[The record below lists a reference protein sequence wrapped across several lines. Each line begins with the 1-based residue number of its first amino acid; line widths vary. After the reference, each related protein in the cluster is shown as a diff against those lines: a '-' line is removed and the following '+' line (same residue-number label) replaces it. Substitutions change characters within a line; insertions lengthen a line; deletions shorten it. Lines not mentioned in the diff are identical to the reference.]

1 MHTETEKAFL
11 LQALEHF
18 NRKIIVISPDF
29 KILAASGRESAGI
42 ERTPN
47 QSVCYQAIYNRLAPC
62 ASCPAQKTLQTHE
75 PTLREIE
82 ADQAHSGRMTCLYSY
97 PLLIDDV
104 LEAIVVVDFDLPVLE
119 KLEDRLKRSNAF
131 FRNLIRS
138 AVDGVVAADKT
149 GKIFIFNDTAAGITG
164 YSVAEALNH
173 LDIRQIYPEGEAYQI
188 MRKLRGEE
196 YGGRHKLKF
205 YPTQAVRKDG
215 TAIPINLNA
224 ALVCDGDQEV
234 ASIGFFHDRRE
245 ELRIKRELEKTQ
257 VQLLQAEKMASL
269 GKLAAGVAHQLNNPL
284 SGITLFSKIVL
295 EDYELP
301 AEAREDLQRILRD
314 AQRCR
319 DTVKELLEFARQTR
333 QLMKPNDINKAISRT
348 LFLLQNQTLFQNIE
362 IRTDLAPDLPPVQ
375 SDIQQINHLF
385 MNIILNAA
393 EAMEGKG
400 RLSIKTAVAPTGDRA
415 MIEIRDSGPGIP
427 ENVLPH
433 IFEPFFTTKE
443 EGKGTGLGLSLV
455 YGIVENHGGTI
466 RATSRVG
473 EGTTFFIELFF
484 AGREENEGQSKG
496 KP

>member
-1 MHTETEKAFL
+1 MHTETEKAYL

-29 KILAASGRESAGI
+29 KILAASGRESAGL
-42 ERTPN
+42 EKTPN
-47 QSVCYQAIYNRLAPC
+47 PSVCYETIYNRLAPC
-62 ASCPAQKTLQTHE
+62 ACCPAQKTLRTRK

-82 ADQAHSGRMTCLYSY
+82 VDQAHSGRMTCLYSY
-97 PLLIDDV
+97 PLLTNGV
-104 LEAIVVVDFDLPVLE
+104 LEAIAVVDFDLPVLE

-149 GKIFIFNDTAAGITG
+149 GKVFIFNDAAAEITG
-164 YSVAEALNH
+164 YSVAEALSH
-173 LDIRQIYPEGEAYQI
+173 LDIRQIYPEGEAYEI
-188 MRKLRGEE
+188 MRKLRSEA
-196 YGGRHKLKF
+196 YGGRRKLKF
-205 YPTQAVRKDG
+205 YATQAVRKDG
-215 TAIPINLNA
+215 AVIPINLNA
-224 ALVCDGDQEV
+224 ALVCDDDQEV
-234 ASIGFFHDRRE
+234 ATIGFFHDRRE

-301 AEAREDLQRILRD
+301 AEAREDLERILRD

-348 LFLLQNQTLFQNIE
+348 LFLLQSQTLFQNIE
-362 IRTDLAPDLPPVQ
+362 IQTDLAPDLPPVQ

-400 RLSIKTAVAPTGDRA
+400 RLSIKTVAAPAGDRA
-415 MIEIRDSGPGIP
+415 LIEIDDSGPGIP

-466 RATSRVG
+466 RASSRVG
-473 EGTTFFIELFF
+473 EGTTFFIELCF
-484 AGREENEGQSKG
+484 AGKEENAG
-496 KP
+496 KPEAKP

>member
-1 MHTETEKAFL
+1 MHTETEKAYL
-11 LQALEHF
+11 LKALEHF

-29 KILAASGRESAGI
+29 KILAACGRESAAVAK
-42 ERTPN
+42 TPN
-47 QSVCYQAIYNRLAPC
+47 PSVCHETIYNRLAPC
-62 ASCPAQKTLQTHE
+62 DACPAKKTLQTHQ

-82 ADQAHSGRMTCLYSY
+82 NDRAHSGRMTCLYSY
-97 PLLIDDV
+97 PLLKEGV
-104 LEAIVVVDFDLPVLE
+104 LEAIAVVDFDLPMLE

-138 AVDGVVAADKT
+138 AVDGVVAADRT
-149 GKIFIFNDTAAGITG
+149 GKVFIFNDAAAEITG

-173 LDIRQIYPEGEAYQI
+173 LDIRQIYPEGEAYEI
-188 MRKLRGEE
+188 MRKLRSEA
-196 YGGRHKLKF
+196 YGGRRKLKF
-205 YPTQAVRKDG
+205 YATRAVRKDG
-215 TAIPINLNA
+215 EVIPINLNA

-234 ASIGFFHDRRE
+234 ATIGFFHDRRE

-301 AEAREDLQRILRD
+301 AEAREDLERILRD

-362 IRTDLAPDLPPVQ
+362 IQADLAPDLPPVQ

-400 RLSIKTAVAPTGDRA
+400 RLSIKTAAAPTGDRA
-415 MIEIRDSGPGIP
+415 LIEIRDSGPGIP

-466 RATSRVG
+466 RASSRVG
-473 EGTTFFIELFF
+473 EGTNFFIELFF
-484 AGREENEGQSKG
+484 AGREGNEG
-496 KP
+496 KPEAKP